1 MQNGMIY
8 DDAGNVQNLVGRTP
22 TIINKTLTTQNTEY
36 DQALPERTKRF
47 TLQARTAVDVKL
59 AFNDGESGTTYITIK
74 SGSSYSEEG
83 LDLSSKTLRLQAGSD
98 GVVVEII
105 AWV

>member
-1 MQNGMIY
+1 MRTVILDELGV
-8 DDAGNVQNLVGRTP
+8 AQNLISKTP

-59 AFNDGESGTTYITIK
+59 AFEDSASGTTYITVK

-83 LDLSSKTLRLQAGSD
+83 LDLSSKTLRLQCASD
-98 GVVVEII
+98 GIVVEII
-105 AWV
+105 AWT

>member
-1 MQNGMIY
+1 MQNGIIY
-8 DDAGNVQNLVGRTP
+8 DEKGDAQNLVAKTP
-22 TIINKTLTTQNTEY
+22 TILNKTLTTQNTEY
-36 DQALPERTKRF
+36 DQALPARTKRF

-59 AFNDGESGTTYITIK
+59 AFDDGTSGTVYMTIK

-98 GVVVEII
+98 GVVIEII

>member
-1 MQNGMIY
+1 MGNGMIY
-8 DDAGNVQNLVGRTP
+8 DELGNVQNLVGRTP
-22 TIINKTLTTQNTEY
+22 TVINKTLTTKNTEY
-36 DQALPERTKRF
+36 DQALPESTKKF

-59 AFNDGESGTTYITIK
+59 AFEDGESGTTYLTIK

-83 LDLSSKTLRLQAGSD
+83 IDLRSKTLRLQSGDD

>member
-1 MQNGMIY
+1 MIY
-8 DDAGNVQNLVGRTP
+8 NAEGEVQNLVANTP

-36 DQALPERTKRF
+36 SQALPAGTKRF

-59 AFNDGESGTTYITIK
+59 CFTALASGTTYITVK

-83 LDLSSKTLRLQAGSD
+83 LDLSSKTLYMQAGSD
-98 GVVVEII
+98 GVVVEIV